1 MIRHE
6 QKQTQ
11 EQRLTFEQKLLH
23 KAKKS
28 IGYIEFS
35 IKERTRWIYN
45 DGKIEKI
52 LDPINPDDEVKTLDV
67 FEYIRTN
74 R

>member
-11 EQRLTFEQKLLH
+11 EQRLTFEQELLH
-23 KAKKS
+23 EAKKS
-28 IGYIEFS
+28 IGYIEHN
-35 IKERTRWIYN
+35 IQERTRWIYN

-52 LDPINPDDEVKTLDV
+52 LDPINPDDEEKTLDV